1 MRSFSKPGVPLRP
14 LLAMQWEQVQSF
26 LLVFQLKYIH
36 IPPWSLINRLKQ
48 FGVWFRCVEV
58 FELGRH
64 SVMSCTMRLE
74 SDSASGRTLRCAW
87 LRGVHDKVSCTHDT
101 HIVRKY
107 NYFNFLYYS
116 IFLHFCVLDFTVGR
130 VKIFADLSMLLK
142 GQSGNTFLTVKPVGI
157 RMSQNILTLWSNIA
171 MIARPSTKYCYSLF
185 TKSLYW

>member
-14 LLAMQWEQVQSF
+14 LLAMQCEQVKSF

-87 LRGVHDKVSCTHDT
+87 LRGVHDTVSCTHDT

-107 NYFNFLYYS
+107 NYFNFIQSWEINYNLLFYIYNS
-116 IFLHFCVLDFTVGR
+116 KIGILVTVPEE
-130 VKIFADLSMLLK
+130 FWNSSTHLK
-142 GQSGNTFLTVKPVGI
+142 
-157 RMSQNILTLWSNIA
+157 
-171 MIARPSTKYCYSLF
+171 
-185 TKSLYW
+185 